1 MKWNKWSEWVSE
13 WVTDSHEW
21 MNERTNEWMKEMNE
35 RTNEWTKWNQIQR
48 NPTKW
53 HEWMN
58 EWAKWMNEWMNE
70 MNEWMNER
78 TNERMN
84 EWSQSIK
91 RAVNQLTNQPINQWI
106 NEFMNHKANEPMKQW
121 IFEPTNESTNE
132 PVNSIQTARI
142 AWIPHSSVGWADKA
156 PPAKRSRA
164 AWSELEYHNRPC
176 TGYVMRKSTEWNS
189 TASILR
195 INQPSMKQRHK
206 VKRARAHF
214 EECM

>member
-1 MKWNKWSEWVSE
+1 MN
-13 WVTDSHEW
+13 W
-21 MNERTNEWMKEMNE
+21 M
-35 RTNEWTKWNQIQR
+35 
-48 NPTKW
+48 
-53 HEWMN
+53 
-58 EWAKWMNEWMNE
+58 KWMNEWMNE
-70 MNEWMNER
+70 WIEWMNEWMKWTNEWMNEGR
-78 TNERMN
+78 KEGMNEWTNERMN

-91 RAVNQLTNQPINQWI
+91 RAINQLTNQPINQWI

-164 AWSELEYHNRPC
+164 AGSELEYHNRPC

-206 VKRARAHF
+206 VKRALSTLWRMYVTSIARRWWTLVAKSQQPANT
-214 EECM
+214 